1 MDIRG
6 NRLRAKKEKGTRDM
20 DSNQTGEGKAGA
32 LSQVQEFALREM
44 KHRFAFRYLW
54 RQT

>member
-1 MDIRG
+1 MR
-6 NRLRAKKEKGTRDM
+6 E
-20 DSNQTGEGKAGA
+20 SNTGSHTSDNTAEGKVSV